1 MMTVK
6 DITELRK
13 SGELDRAYEE
23 ARALY
28 ESDPE
33 DRYARIALA
42 HCVKALM
49 ERAASEGDVESLA
62 DRLEEYGALHLED
75 IEEEEMNNRAVWAVR
90 AFMIGMKENER
101 YDPEAVDRL
110 ADAVK
115 KIAFMAPHRY
125 YSILLDSFLRAKDAD
140 GAPWPGLADFVKW
153 WGIGNLTP
161 EDYTRARL
169 NNGMTVA
176 SLAERLFTA
185 YSKSLI
191 ACLEEGRCA
200 DDAEDFVTILDTHLT
215 EHPEFQNT
223 LYQKIQLLK
232 ALGRTEEAA
241 AVARDFVRG
250 RQNDFWAWSTLG
262 DLSDDEDLRLS
273 CYCRA
278 LRCKANPAFLGK
290 VRYKLAVMMY
300 HCGCLPEA
308 KREFMNILDLY
319 GAKGWHIPANLT
331 AITSQ
336 KWFAE
341 TQEAES
347 NVLFYMAHLGPAE
360 DFLFG
365 DKPEVA
371 ILITGVNQQKNTC
384 SFITEDRRRGFFM
397 TKNMRERFAECQ
409 IYRVRFAAEPGEKSA
424 ARLATCQRVTD
435 ITPYDGIF
443 FKRVTGRLNR
453 RPGQAFAFVD
463 DIFID
468 GKLLAPGM
476 DGGVDVSLTAVLY
489 YHMKKEVF
497 GWRAV
502 SVQFAN

>member
-23 ARALY
+23 ARTLY
-28 ESDPE
+28 ESDTD
-33 DRYARIALA
+33 DRFARITLA

-49 ERAASEGDVESLA
+49 ERAAAEGDVESLA
-62 DRLEEYGALHLED
+62 SRLEEYGSLRLGEIDEA
-75 IEEEEMNNRAVWAVR
+75 EMNNRAAWAVR
-90 AFMIGMKENER
+90 SFMIGMKENEQH
-101 YDPEAVDRL
+101 DMAAVDRL
-110 ADAVK
+110 AAAVEKIVFK
-115 KIAFMAPHRY
+115 KPHRY

-140 GAPWPGLADFVKW
+140 GNPWPGLAGFVRW
-153 WGIGNLTP
+153 WGIDNLMP
-161 EDYTRARL
+161 EDYNRARL

-185 YSKSLI
+185 YSKSLL
-191 ACLEEGRCA
+191 AELAEGRCR
-200 DDAEDFVTILDTHLT
+200 DEAEDFVALLDVHLD

-232 ALGRTEEAA
+232 ALGRTDEAA
-241 AVARDFVRG
+241 AVARDFVRF
-250 RQNDFWAWSTLG
+250 RQNDFWAWSMLG

-300 HCGCLPEA
+300 HSGCLPEA
-308 KREFMNILDLY
+308 KREFMNIRDLY
-319 GAKGWHIPANLT
+319 DSKGWHMPANLT

-336 KWFAE
+336 NWFAD

-347 NVLFYMAHLGPAE
+347 NVPFYVSHLGPAE

-365 DKPEVA
+365 DKPAVA
-371 ILITGVNQQKNTC
+371 ILITGVNPQKHTC
-384 SFITEDRRRGFFM
+384 SFITEDHRRGFFM

-409 IYRVRFAAEPGEKSA
+409 IYKVRFAEEPGEKSA
-424 ARLATCQRVTD
+424 ARLTTYRRVTD
-435 ITPYDGIF
+435 ITPYEDIF

-468 GKLLAPGM
+468 GKLLTPGM
-476 DGGVDVSLTAVLY
+476 EGGVDVSLTAVLY
-489 YHMKKEVF
+489 YHLKKEVF

-502 SVQFAN
+502 SVQLAD